1 MTPATNR
8 GGQRG
13 IVAVAT
19 ACFFLSGMAGLVYEV
34 VWIRL
39 LGLVFGH
46 TVYAITTVL
55 ATYMGG
61 LALGSVVI
69 GRRADAMRRPLRVY
83 GILEAAVGLYCLA
96 TPWLFRGADIAYL
109 WVHHRLQPSAG
120 GAAALHLLLS
130 AALLLPPTTLMGA
143 TLPILSR
150 AVVRGGSLAASQVG
164 ALYAVNTWG
173 AVVGT
178 ALAGFFLIPALGVTV
193 TIWIAVSVNVAVAAL
208 ALAAER
214 RVRPLEVETP
224 TPASGGG
231 EAAPRG
237 SELSRWAVRAALV
250 GIGVSGAASMGY
262 EIAWTRALS
271 LVLGSSTYA
280 FAAMLTTFLFG
291 LAAGAAIVSRWMR
304 DRKPGLAAFGW
315 VEIAIALCTL
325 AILPLLGRLPD
336 AVLLVLRQ
344 TGVSFGSVLGAQAGL
359 SFAVMIVPTL
369 LIGATFPLAVAALDR
384 GLGRIGRDVGAIY
397 GANTVGTIAGSIAT
411 GFVLIRA
418 IGIQNTVIAAAA
430 ANMLVGLGLLLAAPD
445 VGRRARWAGGA
456 VGAAFVALAAFVPH
470 WDPGLMTT
478 GVGVY
483 AETFVKGGG
492 EALRE
497 FAAGRELLFYDEGIS
512 TTVSVARDAGGTVL
526 TVNGKADASNDSDMQ
541 TQVLSGHIGSLLQP
555 GLRRALVIGLASGV
569 TVGAVAQHPLEVIDV
584 AELEPAMV
592 PASRFFLR
600 ENRNVLADPRVRVLE
615 GDGRTILLTAGQP
628 YDLIISEPSNP
639 WIAGVASL
647 FTRDFYEAARR
658 RLSPDGV
665 FVQWLQNYSMFP
677 GDMQMVVRTFQEV
690 FPHVSIWAASPNDF
704 LLVATPGP
712 ARVDLAAIAERVA
725 SSHALREDFER
736 FGWSDGNLVHRF
748 FLGEE
753 DARRYGAGARLNTD
767 DHPILEFS
775 APFALYGSSPREN
788 YDFFRS
794 FRVRELPEIAG
805 ADPARFTGPL
815 AGLQAARN
823 AWKYGHGVEAHHRL
837 SKVGLERSDP
847 AVAAERGRVLFLVG
861 DLDEA
866 STQLRIASALAP
878 ADPGPPRYLAAI
890 DAARAIQARP
900 DLARRIGVTTL
911 SPRER
916 GSLGEGMLAMA
927 RERKDAG
934 LYAVAREL
942 LEADVAQSP
951 GAYVKANALGGL
963 LYETGAYDEAS
974 RVLARA
980 VELNPSLA
988 TTRFNLGLA
997 LAKQGKID
1005 EAIASFQEAARL
1017 DPAWPAPREKLA
1029 AIQAG
1034 RAGPR

>member
-1 MTPATNR
+1 MTSPPKRIGHR
-8 GGQRG
+8 GL
-13 IVAVAT
+13 VAVAT
-19 ACFFLSGMAGLVYEV
+19 ACFFLSGMAGLIYEV

-69 GRRADAMRRPLRVY
+69 GRRADRMRRPLRVY

-96 TPWLFRGADIAYL
+96 TPWLFRGADAAYL
-109 WVHHRLQPSAG
+109 WTHDRLQPSAA
-120 GAAALHLLLS
+120 GAAALHLVFS

-164 ALYAVNTWG
+164 ALYAINTWG
-173 AVVGT
+173 AVLGT
-178 ALAGFFLIPALGVTV
+178 ALAGFLLVPSLGVSV
-193 TIWIAVSVNVAVAAL
+193 TIWIAVAVNLGVAAL
-208 ALAAER
+208 ALGAER
-214 RVRPLEVETP
+214 RSGSLDEVVAARPAT
-224 TPASGGG
+224 
-231 EAAPRG
+231 EAAPG
-237 SELSRWAVRAALV
+237 GAELSRAAVAAALV

-280 FAAMLTTFLFG
+280 FAAMLTTFLVG
-291 LAAGAAIVSRWMR
+291 LALGAAVVSRWMR
-304 DRKPGLAAFGW
+304 DRKPGLAVFGW
-315 VEIAIALCTL
+315 VEAAIAFCTL
-325 AILPLLGRLPD
+325 ATLPLLGRLPD

-411 GFVLIRA
+411 GFLLIRA

-430 ANMLVGLGLLLAAPD
+430 ANMAVGLGLLLVAPEA
-445 VGRRARWAGGA
+445 GRRARWIGGA
-456 VGAAFVALAAFVPH
+456 AGAGFVVLAALVPH

-478 GVGVY
+478 GAGVY

-492 EALRE
+492 QALRE

-512 TTVSVARDAGGTVL
+512 TTVSVARDPGGTVL
-526 TVNGKADASNDSDMQ
+526 TVNGKADASNDADMQ

-584 AELEPAMV
+584 AELEPAMG

-600 ENRNVLADPRVRVLE
+600 ENRNALADPRVRVLE
-615 GDGRTILLTAGQP
+615 GDGRTILATATKP

-677 GDMQMVVRTFQEV
+677 RDMQMVVRTYQEV

-704 LLVATPGP
+704 LLVATPRP
-712 ARVDLAAIAERVA
+712 VRVDLAAVARRVA
-725 SSHALREDFER
+725 ESPALREDFER
-736 FGWSDGNLVHRF
+736 FGWADGNLVYRF

-753 DARRYGAGARLNTD
+753 DARRYGAGAPINTD

-775 APFALYGSSPREN
+775 APVALYGSSPQKNDE
-788 YDFFRS
+788 FIRS
-794 FRVRELPEIAG
+794 YRTRDLPEIAG
-805 ADPARFTGPL
+805 DDAARFSGPL
-815 AGLQAARN
+815 ATLRAARI
-823 AWKYGHGVEAHHRL
+823 AWTYGHVVEARHRL
-837 SKVGLERSDP
+837 SRVGLEQADP

-866 STQLRIASALAP
+866 DRQLRIAEALAP
-878 ADPGPPRYLAAI
+878 GDPGPPRYRSAI
-890 DAARAIQARP
+890 EAVRALQGRP
-900 DLARRIGVTTL
+900 DLARRLGITTL
-911 SPRER
+911 STRDR
-916 GSLGEGMLAMA
+916 GAMGEAVLALA
-927 RERKDAG
+927 RDRKSAI
-934 LYAVAREL
+934 LYATAREL

-951 GAYVKANALGGL
+951 GSYLKANALGGL
-963 LYETGAYDEAS
+963 LYEVGDHADAS
-974 RVLARA
+974 RVLQQA
-980 VELNPSLA
+980 VALNPVLA

-997 LAKQGKID
+997 LEKQGRVD
-1005 EAIASFQEAARL
+1005 EAAAAYEEAARL
-1017 DPAWPAPREKLA
+1017 DPAWAKPREKLA
-1029 AIQAG
+1029 AL
-1034 RAGPR
+1034 RAQRGSPK